1 MATQIKKIMN
11 LYDQPGVLDLLN
23 KFIFSGNPLNEY
35 DEETLYKVNDM
46 IIKIE
51 DDKTFNVYTCVKET
65 TGAFDVNSWHVT
77 NIHSLISKS
86 ESSLNVMLDNITQA
100 KLNIGVSEQSAY
112 SKCFK
117 SFVYREATDDVVK
130 GSKSDGFV
138 FI

>member
-1 MATQIKKIMN
+1 MSTHIKKIMN

-23 KFIFSGNPLNEY
+23 KFIFLGNPLNEY
-35 DEETLYKVNDM
+35 DENTQYQVNDM

-51 DDKTFNVYTCVKET
+51 DDKTFNVYTCVKDT
-65 TGAFDVNSWHVT
+65 TGSFDMNSWHVT

-86 ESSLNVMLDNITQA
+86 DSSLNDILDNITQA
-100 KLNIGVSEQSAY
+100 KLNIGVSDQASY
-112 SKCFK
+112 STCFK
-117 SFVYREATDDVVK
+117 SFVYRQATDDVVK